1 VNQARFLLDRSLGQ
15 LILPSRLRDAGWDVR
30 TLAEEFGDQRAQQ
43 MQDEEWIGEGAKAG
57 YMMLAKDHRL
67 AARPLEAY
75 AIYAHDAKVVVFA
88 RGDLTAGKMG
98 DLCIQYEQKIHGLAL
113 APGPFVFSIS
123 AHGIARK
130 RLNAP

>member
-1 VNQARFLLDRSLGQ
+1 MNQARFLLDKSLGQ
-15 LILPSRLRDAGWDVR
+15 LILPSRLRDAV
-30 TLAEEFGDQRAQQ
+30 
-43 MQDEEWIGEGAKAG
+43 WIGEGAKAG

-67 AARPLEAY
+67 ATRPLEAY

>member
-1 VNQARFLLDRSLGQ
+1 
-15 LILPSRLRDAGWDVR
+15 
-30 TLAEEFGDQRAQQ
+30 
-43 MQDEEWIGEGAKAG
+43 M
-57 YMMLAKDHRL
+57 
-67 AARPLEAY
+67 
-75 AIYAHDAKVVVFA
+75 FA

-113 APGPFVFSIS
+113 AAGPFVFSIS